1 MNNGLTQ
8 AGTSLA
14 MMGSCIKIK
23 ETTMKRNV
31 LILKGSPREKGNSNT
46 LADRAAA
53 GAMDAGAQAESIYLH
68 GLDIRACDACDLCD
82 AGQCVIEDDMQPLYP
97 KLAAADAILL
107 ASPVYWFTF
116 SAQLKL
122 CIDRWYGFQGH
133 KWQEVSRKPYGI
145 ILTYG
150 DSDLYTSGAINAI
163 YTFETMCRFLDSRI
177 AAIVHGSLSEVGDAE
192 KNPEL
197 MQKAYDLGQLL
208 ATAKPDEK

>member
-1 MNNGLTQ
+1 MTKPY
-8 AGTSLA
+8 
-14 MMGSCIKIK
+14 I
-23 ETTMKRNV
+23 

-163 YTFETMCRFLDSRI
+163 YTFETMCRFLDSKI
-177 AAIVHGSLSEVGDAE
+177 AGIVHGSLSEVGDAE

-208 ATAKPDEK
+208 ATGKPDEK